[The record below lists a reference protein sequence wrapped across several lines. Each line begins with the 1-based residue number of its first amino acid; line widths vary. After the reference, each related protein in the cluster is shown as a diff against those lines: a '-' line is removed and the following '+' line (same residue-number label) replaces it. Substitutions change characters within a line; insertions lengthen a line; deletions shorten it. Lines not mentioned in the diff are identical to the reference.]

1 MAQYHLLRCM
11 VALGGDNG
19 NTVYRHRGRPIVFPE
34 LPILQFLHGGE
45 AVTEVYV
52 VGTWETNN
60 AEVLAR
66 LDQIY
71 TPEIVREVYPGARP
85 NLPLSDSSVPFCT
98 LPVHVPKP
106 TRPDSPDPKLRPLDQ
121 FTITRHMPVIESDPP
136 EPDDEPT
143 PDEIAAHAQDEIDE
157 AQDTTATLADDMGLG
172 VLDPGAGPDVVRP
185 VVDVADV
192 PHVVRDTHGRG
203 SSRSARPGR
212 HDPNLPDVN
221 AGMSHR
227 AG

>member
-11 VALGGDNG
+11 VALAGDQG

-45 AVTEVYV
+45 AITDVYV

-60 AEVLAR
+60 NEVLER
-66 LDQIY
+66 LDAIY
-71 TPEIVREVYPGARP
+71 TPEIVREVFPGARP
-85 NLPLSDSSVPFCT
+85 SLPLSDSSVPFCT
-98 LPVHVPKP
+98 LPIHVPKP

-121 FTITRHMPVIESDPP
+121 FTITQHMPVVESEPV

-143 PDEIAAHAQDEIDE
+143 PDEIAAHAQDELDE
-157 AQDTTATLADDMGLG
+157 AQENTPADELGLG
-172 VLDPGAGPDVVRP
+172 VPDPGPARDVGGP

-203 SSRSARPGR
+203 SSRTARPGR

-221 AGMSHR
+221 AGLSHR